1 MARQYHYSLNGTF
14 LPQSSAALWVCLRQL
29 LRASSQRIGSLG
41 RLALHPIFQ
50 AFMTWV
56 RFSGFLPC
64 VDHVITH
71 EICPF
76 GIQIMVHNSSDF

>member
-1 MARQYHYSLNGTF
+1 
-14 LPQSSAALWVCLRQL
+14 
-29 LRASSQRIGSLG
+29 
-41 RLALHPIFQ
+41 
-50 AFMTWV
+50 MTWV

-64 VDHVITH
+64 VDHVITD